1 MPRFLAAL
9 LFLVALI
16 GPARAQEELETFHL
30 RHRSA
35 EQILPQIEPFVEPGG
50 ALTGMGDE
58 LFLRASRANRDEI
71 RRLIDS
77 LDHAARRL
85 LISVRHDNRRAAA
98 TGGRNYE
105 TRGSA
110 ADRVSQQ
117 VQVVDGG
124 RAYIHVGYSL
134 PIALRQVLVGPG
146 GAIVSEGIVYRDLGT
161 GFYVEPRVSGDRVT
175 LEISPE
181 HDAPAN
187 LGPGSISIQRLSTT
201 VSARL
206 GEWVEI
212 GASNADSDADESGAG
227 RYSTRSSLD
236 AQRVL
241 LKVEG
246 LP

>member
-1 MPRFLAAL
+1 MPRSLAAL
-9 LFLVALI
+9 LLLAALI
-16 GPARAQEELETFHL
+16 GPARAQEELEIFAL

-35 EQILPQIEPFVEPGG
+35 EQILPHIEPFVEPGG
-50 ALTGMGDE
+50 VLTGMGYK

-85 LISVRHDNRRAAA
+85 LISVRHDNRRGAS
-98 TGGRNYE
+98 TRGRKHE

-110 ADRVSQQ
+110 AERASQQ
-117 VQVVDGG
+117 VQVVEGG
-124 RAYIHVGYSL
+124 KAYIHVGHSL
-134 PIALRQVLVGPG
+134 PIPLRQVFVGPG
-146 GAIVSEGIVYRDLGT
+146 GAMVSESVVYRDLGT
-161 GFYVEPRVSGDRVT
+161 GFYAEPRVSGDRVT

-187 LGPGSISIQRLSTT
+187 LGPGSTSIQRLSTT

-212 GASNADSDADESGAG
+212 GASNADSDAGQSGAG
-227 RYSTRSSLD
+227 RYSTRDSLD
-236 AQRVL
+236 ARRVL
-241 LKVEG
+241 LKVEE